1 MKKCFVI
8 LLAALIALTAA
19 FACAEQETLVSGDYS
34 YVLLEDGSACITKFA
49 GQAEFLTV
57 PAELDGHAVTAI
69 GENAFY
75 GCNAKSVTIP
85 EGITTL
91 SAGAFK
97 YAYMTR
103 LTLPDSLV
111 TLNGNPFEG
120 CRQLDT
126 VRLSENS
133 QFTVD
138 NHALIFKPGMR
149 LLLVLEGRF
158 GSIPFELGDY
168 TVPAGVR
175 IIDSG
180 AFSNTDSLTAV
191 SLPDSLRQIGPNAF
205 YSCKNLTEVTLYTV
219 DGMDQAL
226 SADDPF
232 VIDTYAF
239 SRCVSLTS
247 VTLPENTV
255 SIGFMAFNE
264 CASLAA
270 INFPEALESIED
282 SAFSGC
288 TSLTEIDLK
297 KVTAI
302 GSNAFQN
309 CTALTHVSLPE
320 TMEKIG
326 MGVFSGCAKL
336 SRLRMYSDVPENMFS
351 GMTALR
357 TVELLEG
364 AKSIGRRAFSGC
376 AALESVTLPDSMMS
390 ISQDAFEGCDKI
402 NMIVPK
408 GSYAEQFAD
417 YYGIPFTYAE

>member
-1 MKKCFVI
+1 MKKSLVI

-19 FACAEQETLVSGDYS
+19 FACAEEETLVAGDYS
-34 YVLLEDGSACITKFA
+34 YVLLEDGSACITKYA
-49 GQAEFLTV
+49 GQDEFLTV

-91 SAGAFK
+91 SDGAFK
-97 YAYMTR
+97 YASMTR

-111 TLNGNPFEG
+111 TLNGNPFAG
-120 CRQLDT
+120 CMQLDT

-168 TVPAGVR
+168 TVPAGIQ
-175 IIDSG
+175 IIDGG
-180 AFSNTDSLTAV
+180 AFMEIGSLTAV
-191 SLPDSLRQIGPNAF
+191 SFPDSLRRIGTNAF
-205 YSCKNLTEVTLYTV
+205 YNCKNLTEVRLYTV

-232 VIDTYAF
+232 VVEMNAF
-239 SRCVSLTS
+239 SNCVSMTS

-255 SIGFMAFNE
+255 SIGTSAFYE
-264 CASLAA
+264 CANLAA
-270 INFPEALESIED
+270 INFPESLKEIKSD
-282 SAFSGC
+282 AFRACS
-288 TSLTEIDLK
+288 SLTEIDLK
-297 KVTAI
+297 KVTSL
-302 GSNAFQN
+302 GWNAFKD

-326 MGVFSGCAKL
+326 NGVFSGCAKL
-336 SRLRMYSDVPENMFS
+336 SRLRMYSDVPNNMFS

-364 AKSIGRRAFSGC
+364 AKSIGRQAFSGC